1 MDNNRNTIQKCNPE
15 PALTQIYLKLLHD
28 SDAIYKKIS
37 KPSFKQKT
45 TKKKA
50 KEWFCEHCCLEDHFG
65 LQNTA
70 VFLQKLLYYKKCNVQ
85 IPQQI
90 IIENNF

>member
-50 KEWFCEHCCLEDHFG
+50 KE
-65 LQNTA
+65 
-70 VFLQKLLYYKKCNVQ
+70 
-85 IPQQI
+85 
-90 IIENNF
+90 